1 MIERLKAKLN
11 DGELLQK
18 ENDNRAYLM
27 ELDSSALLQNYYLEA
42 GIGQVFGAKSMKHG
56 GWEDPSC
63 QLRGHFLGHY
73 LSACAIRYDEVKDR
87 EIKAKAD
94 AIVHELA
101 ICQEENGGLWAAPI
115 PEKYFTWI
123 ARGKAVWAPHYTVH
137 KTFMGLLDMYRYA
150 DNEEALEVA
159 KKFSLWF
166 YDFTK
171 DKTRE
176 EMDSILE
183 FETGGMLE
191 IWADL
196 YEFTK
201 DEMYLELISKY
212 DRRKL
217 FDPLIEGIDVLTNM
231 HANTTI
237 PEVLGCAKVYEVTGQ
252 ERYRKVVESYWD
264 LAVTQRGSFVTGG
277 QTMGEIWTPP
287 HSMEARLGEKNQ
299 EHCTVYNMMRLADV
313 LFKWTGKAKYLDYI
327 ERNLY
332 NGIMAQGYFRTG
344 HTNGQTAEYPEE
356 GLITYF
362 LPMHAEC
369 RKGWGSKFNDFFCCH
384 GSLVQANAAH
394 NKFLYYQN
402 GTVIYTGVYAD
413 SEMSFDVDG
422 QEVTLKQHRDSLSG
436 SFHSSST
443 CSAGHAVNEKT
454 RIYQNHPDVR
464 LQMMEFKM
472 DSPCTF
478 TLKLRKPEWA
488 HQDPV
493 LNINLEV
500 VEYTVSEDGFVSI
513 EREWKD
519 GDLLSW
525 AMPMDLYTCPLE
537 GSEDMVAFSYGP
549 YALAGITAEDRVLK
563 VPAGVKEDEIA
574 EKLFSHD
581 TEREWGSWKDTFKT
595 RYQDRGFR
603 MVPIKDIGY
612 EKYQM
617 YFQIV

>member
-1 MIERLKAKLN
+1 MMNGATVVLR

-18 ENDNRAYLM
+18 ENANRDYLM
-27 ELDSSALLQNYYLEA
+27 ELDSKALLQNYYLEA

-63 QLRGHFLGHY
+63 QLRGHFLGHF
-73 LSACAIRYDEVKDR
+73 LSACAVRYQETKDQ
-87 EIKAKAD
+87 EILAKAN

-101 ICQEENGGLWAAPI
+101 ICQEENGGLWAASI

-137 KTFMGLLDMYRYA
+137 KTFMGLLDLYRYA
-150 DNEEALEVA
+150 GNEEALEVA
-159 KKFSLWF
+159 KKFAMWF
-166 YDFTK
+166 YEFTK
-171 DKTRE
+171 DKSRE

-183 FETGGMLE
+183 YETGGMLE

-201 DEMYLELISKY
+201 DSMYMTLIEKY
-212 DRRKL
+212 DRRQF

-237 PEVLGCAKVYEVTGQ
+237 PEIIGCARVYEETGL
-252 ERYRKVVESYWD
+252 ERYKKIVESYWD
-264 LAVTQRGSFVTGG
+264 LAVNKRGAFVTGG

-287 HSMEARLGEKNQ
+287 HSMDARLGEKNQ
-299 EHCTVYNMMRLADV
+299 EHCTVYNMMRLADI
-313 LFKWTGKAKYLDYI
+313 LFKWTGEAKYLDYI

-332 NGIMAQGYFRTG
+332 NGIMAQGYFQTG
-344 HTNGQTAEYPEE
+344 HTNGQEPEYPEE

-362 LPMHAEC
+362 LPMHAGC

-394 NKFLYYQN
+394 NKFLYYQKDK
-402 GTVIYTGVYAD
+402 TIYTGVYAD
-413 SEMSFDVDG
+413 SDASFEIDG
-422 QEVTLKQHRDSLSG
+422 KTVTILERRDSLSG

-443 CSAGHAVNEKT
+443 SSAGHGVNEKT
-454 RIYQNHPDVR
+454 RIYKNHPNTK
-464 LQMMEFKM
+464 LQVFTIKIGDAASEETC
-472 DSPCTF
+472 DF
-478 TLKLRKPEWA
+478 TLKLRKPEWVHSEA
-488 HQDPV
+488 V
-493 LNINLEV
+493 LTINGETIRY
-500 VEYTVSEDGFVSI
+500 EMTDDGFVNL
-513 EREWKD
+513 ERKWKN
-519 GDLLSW
+519 GDVLSF
-525 AMPMDLYTCPLE
+525 AMPMDIYSTKLDGT
-537 GSEDMVAFSYGP
+537 EDVYAFSYGP
-549 YALAGITAEDRVLK
+549 YALAGITEEERVLTM
-563 VPAGVKEDEIA
+563 PEGGIEDLIA
-574 EKLFSHD
+574 HD
-581 TEREWGSWKDTFKT
+581 AEREWGSWKDTFKT

-603 MVPIKDIGY
+603 LIPIKDIGY